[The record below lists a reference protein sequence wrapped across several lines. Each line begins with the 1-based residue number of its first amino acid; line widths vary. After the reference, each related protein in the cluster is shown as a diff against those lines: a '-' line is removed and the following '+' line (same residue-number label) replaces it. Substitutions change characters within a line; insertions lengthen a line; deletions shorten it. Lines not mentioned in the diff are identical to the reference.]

1 MDQTDLRDLALSKHI
16 SRLFSAPM
24 HAELVRRLIRN
35 AYEAGYA
42 KACNDLDN
50 LGDPH
55 NAHYLGKAANAL
67 RLKRDLALV
76 EYFTAG
82 HLDPDP
88 LADKILKG
96 NIDDRTLAIVHA
108 AAVSLTKPKPIRR
121 K

>member
-1 MDQTDLRDLALSKHI
+1 MTQDDLAESALTKHI
-16 SRLFSAPM
+16 SRLFSDDMRA
-24 HAELVRRLIRN
+24 HLVSRLIRN

-55 NAHYLGKAANAL
+55 NSHYLGKAANAL
-67 RLKRDLALV
+67 RLKRDSALV

-82 HLDPDP
+82 YLDPDP

-96 NIDDRTLAIVHA
+96 DVDDRTLATVLA
-108 AAVSLTKPKPIRR
+108 AAKSIQR